1 MKYLKKFNE
10 ELDKKT
16 LLSASKKSLRYSLKI

>member
-10 ELDKKT
+10 TKEYGDYGTYFINITIKYSEL
-16 LLSASKKSLRYSLKI
+16 

>member
-10 ELDKKT
+10 ELDKNT
-16 LLSASKKSLRYSLKI
+16 LLSASIKSFRYSKI

>member
-10 ELDKKT
+10 NENNLLEQIEDYLKKEYN
-16 LLSASKKSLRYSLKI
+16 SN